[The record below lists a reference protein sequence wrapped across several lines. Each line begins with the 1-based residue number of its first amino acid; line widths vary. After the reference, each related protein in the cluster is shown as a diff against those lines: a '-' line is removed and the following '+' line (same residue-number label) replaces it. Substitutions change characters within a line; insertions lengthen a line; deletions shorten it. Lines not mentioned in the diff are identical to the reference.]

1 MAFQDIPRLYTGIAE
16 WMAALGACFVIIG
29 FPRDL
34 KFWAK
39 AVFFLLFQSTFL
51 ILTDDVPVAL
61 WVPCMC
67 LAVFFMLIFIYSACR
82 IPLIT
87 AGYYCAVSFLVA
99 EFAASLNWQIT
110 YFVLSGFDTNGN
122 HNILDDSVFHMAF
135 SISLM
140 LAIYVLVNLVMISLG
155 RRMSSGDT
163 VKDVSWQELVSTCL
177 TAVFVFAFSN
187 LSFILP
193 GTPFSATYASDIFN
207 VRTIIDLVGLTIL
220 YAHQTRI
227 RQLHTEAELVQM
239 NAVLKSQYE
248 QYRNY
253 LNSIEMI
260 NIKYH
265 DLKHQ
270 LAGLR
275 AEIDPEKRTE
285 WIDRMSREVQA
296 YKPEQE
302 TGNPVLNTM
311 IAGKTLTMRN
321 LHIQFTCVA
330 DGRLLGFMHV
340 TDICSIFGNALDN
353 AIECVAL
360 IPEPAKRLIH
370 LQVSERQGFLF
381 IMLSN
386 YCETQMEF
394 QNGMPVTTKTD
405 VKNHGYGVKSIKKAV
420 EKYGGNVTWTQ
431 HNDEF
436 EMKALI
442 PMPA

>member
-1 MAFQDIPRLYTGIAE
+1 
-16 WMAALGACFVIIG
+16 MAALGACLVLIG
-29 FPRDL
+29 IPRNL

-39 AVFFLLFQSTFL
+39 AAFFLLFQSTFL
-51 ILTDDVPVAL
+51 ILTDDVPLAL

-67 LAVFFMLIFIYSACR
+67 LAVFFMLIFIYDACE

-87 AGYYCAVSFLVA
+87 AGYYCASSFLIA
-99 EFAASLNWQIT
+99 EFSASLNWQIT
-110 YFVLSGFDTNGN
+110 YYVLSGFDSNGN
-122 HNILDDSVFHMAF
+122 HIIFDDSGVQIAA
-135 SISLM
+135 SAAIM
-140 LAIYVLVNLVMISLG
+140 LVIYIVVNSFTYWLG
-155 RRMSSGDT
+155 VRANSGDII
-163 VKDVSWQELVSTCL
+163 KEVSWQELVSACL
-177 TAVFVFAFSN
+177 TAAFVFAFSN

-193 GTPFSATYASDIFN
+193 GTPFGATYAPDIFN

-220 YAHQTRI
+220 YAHQARI

-275 AEIDPEKRTE
+275 AEIDPDKRTE

-353 AIECVAL
+353 AIEHVAL
-360 IPEPAKRLIH
+360 IPEPEKRLIH

-386 YCETQMEF
+386 YCDTQMEF
-394 QNGMPVTTKTD
+394 QNGLPVTTKTD
-405 VKNHGYGVKSIKKAV
+405 TKNHGYGVKSIKKAV
-420 EKYGGNVTWTQ
+420 EKYGGSVTWTQ

>member
-1 MAFQDIPRLYTGIAE
+1 
-16 WMAALGACFVIIG
+16 MAALGACFVLIG
-29 FPRDL
+29 IPRNL
-34 KFWAK
+34 KFWVK
-39 AVFFLLFQSTFL
+39 AAFFLLFQSTFL

-67 LAVFFMLIFIYSACR
+67 LAVFFMLIFIYDTCEV
-82 IPLIT
+82 PLIT
-87 AGYYCAVSFLVA
+87 AGYYCASSFLIA
-99 EFAASLNWQIT
+99 EFAASFNWQIT
-110 YFVLSGFDTNGN
+110 YYVLSRFDFNGN
-122 HNILDDSVFHMAF
+122 HIIFDDSGVQIAA
-135 SISLM
+135 SAAIM
-140 LAIYVLVNLVMISLG
+140 LVIYIVVNFFTYWLG
-155 RRMSSGDT
+155 SGNKSGDII
-163 VKDVSWQELVSTCL
+163 KEVSWQELVSACL
-177 TAVFVFAFSN
+177 TAAFVFAFSN

-193 GTPFSATYASDIFN
+193 GTPFGATYAPDIFN

-220 YAHQTRI
+220 YAHQARI

-353 AIECVAL
+353 AIEHVAL
-360 IPEPAKRLIH
+360 IPEPEKRLIH

-386 YCETQMEF
+386 YCDTQMEF
-394 QNGMPVTTKTD
+394 QNGLPMTTKTD
-405 VKNHGYGVKSIKKAV
+405 AKNHGYGVKSIKKAV
-420 EKYGGNVTWTQ
+420 EKYGGSVTWTQ
-431 HNDEF
+431 RNDEF